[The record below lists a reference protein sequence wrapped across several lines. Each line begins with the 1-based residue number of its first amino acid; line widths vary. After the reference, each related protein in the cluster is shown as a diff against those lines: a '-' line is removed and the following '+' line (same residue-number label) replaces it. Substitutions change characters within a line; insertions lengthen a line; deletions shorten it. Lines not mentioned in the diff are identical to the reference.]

1 MKMLLSKSEI
11 NKLSQ
16 KELTQDIIEYF
27 KQKFGKRFIRALRT
41 VEEDRVFK
49 YEFSP
54 SETIVWIVKGQ
65 RREYI
70 AIPDTYCTCR
80 AFYQDVV
87 ITREVNLCY
96 HLLAQMIAEIRGS
109 YKTIK
114 ASDSER
120 RKLLLEWRRT
130 D

>member
-1 MKMLLSKSEI
+1 MKMLLSKPEI

-16 KELTQDIIEYF
+16 KELTQDIVEYF
-27 KQKFGKRFIRALRT
+27 KQKYGKRFIRALRT
-41 VEEDRVFK
+41 VEEGRVLK
-49 YEFSP
+49 YNFTP
-54 SETIVWIVKGQ
+54 SETTVWVVKGQ

-96 HLLAQMIAEIRGS
+96 HLLAQKIAEIRGS
-109 YKTIK
+109 YKTIE
-114 ASDSER
+114 ANDSER
-120 RKLLLEWRRT
+120 RRLLVEWRRT

>member
-1 MKMLLSKSEI
+1 MLLSKPEI

-16 KELTQDIIEYF
+16 KELTQEIVEYF
-27 KQKFGKRFIRALRT
+27 KQKYGKRFIKALRT
-41 VEEDRVFK
+41 VEEDRVQK
-49 YEFSP
+49 YTFTP
-54 SETIVWIVKGQ
+54 SETTVWVVTGQ

-70 AIPDTYCTCR
+70 AIPSTYCTCR

-87 ITREVNLCY
+87 ITREANLCY

-109 YKTIK
+109 YKTIE

-120 RKLLLEWRRT
+120 RKLLIKWRRT

>member
-1 MKMLLSKSEI
+1 MLLSKSEI

-16 KELTQDIIEYF
+16 KELTQDIVEYF
-27 KQKFGKRFIRALRT
+27 KEKYGNRFIRALRS
-41 VEEDRVFK
+41 VEEGRVFK
-49 YEFSP
+49 YKFTP
-54 SETIVWIVKGQ
+54 SETTVWIVKGK

-70 AIPDTYCTCR
+70 AIPNIYCTCR

-87 ITREVNLCY
+87 IAREVKICY

-109 YKTIK
+109 YQPIE

-120 RKLLLEWRRT
+120 RRLFIEWRRT

>member
-1 MKMLLSKSEI
+1 MLLSNPEI
-11 NKLSQ
+11 NKLTQ

-27 KQKFGKRFIRALRT
+27 KQKFGKRFIRALRV
-41 VEEDRVFK
+41 VEEGRVFNYK
-49 YEFSP
+49 FTP
-54 SETIVWIVKGQ
+54 SKTSTWVVKGQ

-70 AIPDTYCTCR
+70 TIPETYCTCR

-87 ITREVNLCY
+87 MTREVKLCY
-96 HLLAQMIAEIRGS
+96 HLLAQIIAEIRGF
-109 YKTIK
+109 YQTIK

-120 RKLLLEWRRT
+120 RKLLIEWRRT